1 MKGDVL
7 ECGEW
12 NVCAFECE
20 LIKMAHVIDLYIIA
34 IKVQVDSVISP
45 DRHDYVDIIYV

>member
-20 LIKMAHVIDLYIIA
+20 LIEMAHVIDLYIIV
-34 IKVQVDSVISP
+34 INMQVDYIMSP
-45 DRHDYVDIIYV
+45 DRCDCVDAVGV